1 MNKMKALKRL
11 WDVKE
16 VIQNEDDALRNK
28 LIQLYQCLR
37 YSTLNVT
44 LDNVSDNTI
53 SDLKEKIKEGLSD
66 DDLIVFLRTRMEFD
80 NPLVFL
86 NYIVHCVKIIDYHKN
101 RSECTDEYR
110 RRISPCLYS
119 LYCYI
124 GKHSDSLN
132 NCTSGFVLN
141 VSSETVDLVINKVM
155 EDLNAGDEMS
165 ADELYD
171 FISKCFK
178 DDNPVK
184 SIGTIF

>member
-1 MNKMKALKRL
+1 MERAKALKCL
-11 WDVKE
+11 WNVKG
-16 VIQNEDDALRNK
+16 VIKNGGDLK
-28 LIQLYQCLR
+28 SSITQLYEKLA
-37 YSTLNVT
+37 YSTLKVK
-44 LDNVSDNTI
+44 LDNVSNLTI
-53 SDLKEKIKEGLSD
+53 ADLKNKIGENLSD
-66 DDLIVFLRTRMEFD
+66 DDLIIFLRGRMEYD

-101 RSECTDEYR
+101 RSECTYEYR
-110 RRISPCLYS
+110 NRILSCLYS
-119 LYCYI
+119 LYCYVRE
-124 GKHSDSLN
+124 HSNSLN

-155 EDLNAGDEMS
+155 EDLNVCDEMS

-184 SIGTIF
+184 SIGTMF